1 MTCMCSIC
9 GIFHRETDDLITS
22 RWIWGPVGFSQLL
35 WFSPL
40 KIDTIHF
47 GQWPDVG
54 ETLNDYTTTL
64 SDKIWDD
71 PRVCLNMV
79 YPLVMST
86 VCYWTLPS
94 RNRWFTNEKWWCS
107 IVMLVYQRVKSSL
120 IPINHHES
128 LPIQLCV
135 VHHHF
140 PIQTRGHPG
149 SWCRRI
155 SDIWQNESGH
165 SQRQHVA
172 REGHEFSWFTIWLF
186 NSSPWKPWPIEID
199 GLPSYKMVIFHG
211 YVSHNQ
217 MVILNHYFNML
228 NWKMKKNDAKCKEYL
243 YSIKNDSS
251 FRWRLLRGVRLYRIL
266 VLVLRPELIQQ
277 KWIKAERSKGVQI
290 IQTNIP

>member
-1 MTCMCSIC
+1 MCGSSSFPNSNTRPPRILMQKDLRHLAERVRPFSTATC
-9 GIFHRETDDLITS
+9 GQGRTWIF
-22 RWIWGPVGFSQLL
+22 
-35 WFSPL
+35 
-40 KIDTIHF
+40 
-47 GQWPDVG
+47 
-54 ETLNDYTTTL
+54 
-64 SDKIWDD
+64 
-71 PRVCLNMV
+71 MV
-79 YPLVMST
+79 YHL
-86 VCYWTLPS
+86 
-94 RNRWFTNEKWWCS
+94 
-107 IVMLVYQRVKSSL
+107 
-120 IPINHHES
+120 
-128 LPIQLCV
+128 
-135 VHHHF
+135 
-140 PIQTRGHPG
+140 
-149 SWCRRI
+149 
-155 SDIWQNESGH
+155 
-165 SQRQHVA
+165 
-172 REGHEFSWFTIWLF
+172 LF